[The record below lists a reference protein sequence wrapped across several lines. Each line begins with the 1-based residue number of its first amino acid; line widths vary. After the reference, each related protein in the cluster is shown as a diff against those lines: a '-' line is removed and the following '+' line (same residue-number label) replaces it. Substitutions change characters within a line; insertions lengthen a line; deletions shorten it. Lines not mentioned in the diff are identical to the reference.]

1 MDTIK
6 RKKVIEEEVQY
17 TTRWEVAKEV
27 GAGILLIA
35 TIVGAWLLIV
45 MLFQAILK
53 HNEPDSEEEG
63 IRLESDIISLVR

>member
-6 RKKVIEEEVQY
+6 RKKIIQEEVQY
-17 TTRWEVAKEV
+17 TTRWEVAKEI

-45 MLFQAILK
+45 ILF
-53 HNEPDSEEEG
+53 
-63 IRLESDIISLVR
+63 